1 MRRRAAITSLH
12 QMKEINVV
20 PMIDVM
26 MFLLV
31 VFIIT
36 MPLIENGIPVNLP
49 KGKAHSV
56 DPKKSRQITI
66 KINGQLYLDRSP
78 ITKDELVKQIR
89 FIASDSPDTSI
100 LVRGDEGI
108 AYGKIMEVMRIL
120 NDAQITK
127 LALATSP
134 ENTPSSSAPAHPATT
149 RRQR

>member
-20 PMIDVM
+20 PMIDIM

-49 KGKAHSV
+49 KGRAHSV
-56 DPKKSRQITI
+56 DQKHSRQITL
-66 KINGQLYLDRSP
+66 KIDNQLYLDRAVV
-78 ITKDELVKQIR
+78 TRDQLVAAMR
-89 FIASDSPDTSI
+89 DLSANAPDTAVI
-100 LVRGDEGI
+100 VRADEGI
-108 AYGKIMEVMRIL
+108 DYGRVMDVLRIL
-120 NDAQITK
+120 NDASITK

-134 ENTPSSSAPAHPATT
+134 EGAVTP
-149 RRQR
+149 RRR

>member
-36 MPLIENGIPVNLP
+36 MPLIENGISVNLP
-49 KGKAHSV
+49 AGKAKAIEQ
-56 DPKKSRQITI
+56 KKSQQVTINLKGQIFLNRTPVS
-66 KINGQLYLDRSP
+66 KDQLAAQVRA
-78 ITKDELVKQIR
+78 
-89 FIASDSPDTSI
+89 IASDSPDTAFI
-100 LVRGDEGI
+100 VRGDTGI
-108 AYGKIMEVMRIL
+108 EYGKIMEVMRVL
-120 NDAQITK
+120 NDAKITR

-134 ENTPSSSAPAHPATT
+134 EATTPAPAT
-149 RRQR
+149 RRR

>member
-56 DPKKSRQITI
+56 DQKASKQITVRLD
-66 KINGQLYLDRSP
+66 GQIFFDRTP
-78 ITKDELVKQIR
+78 VTKEQL
-89 FIASDSPDTSI
+89 IAQVQAIATDAPETTI
-100 LVRGDEGI
+100 LVRGDTGI

-134 ENTPSSSAPAHPATT
+134 EGPVAATPPP
-149 RRQR
+149 RRHK

>member
-12 QMKEINVV
+12 AMKEINVV

-36 MPLIENGIPVNLP
+36 MPLIENGITVNLP
-49 KGKAHSV
+49 KGTAKAI
-56 DPKKSRQITI
+56 DPKLVSRQITI
-66 KINGQLYLDRSP
+66 RPDGLYLDNRP
-78 ITKDELVKQIR
+78 ISKDAFVAQVKK
-89 FIASDSPDTSI
+89 IASETPDI
-100 LVRGDEGI
+100 AVIVRGDAGI
-108 AYGKIMEVMRIL
+108 PYGKIMDVMKVL

-134 ENTPSSSAPAHPATT
+134 EGPAPPAPKPPATT
-149 RRQR
+149 RRPIR

>member
-36 MPLIENGIPVNLP
+36 MPLIENGISVNLP
-49 KGKAHSV
+49 AGKAK
-56 DPKKSRQITI
+56 PIEQKKSRQITL
-66 KINGQLYLDRSP
+66 KISGQLYLDRVAV
-78 ITKDELVKQIR
+78 TKEQLAAQVR
-89 FIASDSPDTSI
+89 AIAADSPETAVIVRADT
-100 LVRGDEGI
+100 GI
-108 AYGKIMEVMRIL
+108 EYGKVMDVMRVL
-120 NDAQITK
+120 NDAKITR

-134 ENTPSSSAPAHPATT
+134 EATAAAPAP
-149 RRQR
+149 RRR

>member
-49 KGKAHSV
+49 KGRARSV
-56 DPKKSRQITI
+56 DQKDSKQITI
-66 KINGQLYLDRSP
+66 KLDGQIYLDRTP
-78 ITKDELVKQIR
+78 VTREQLGTQIR
-89 FIASDSPDTSI
+89 ALAAGSPETAV

-108 AYGKIMEVMRIL
+108 AYGRIMEVMRIL
-120 NDAQITK
+120 NDAKITK

-134 ENTPSSSAPAHPATT
+134 EGPAATPATSAPA
-149 RRQR
+149 RRRR

>member
-36 MPLIENGIPVNLP
+36 MPLVENGITVNLP
-49 KGKAHSV
+49 KGAAKAI
-56 DPKKSRQITI
+56 DPKAESRQITI
-66 KINGQLYLDRSP
+66 RPDGLFLDNRPVTREQL
-78 ITKDELVKQIR
+78 IAQAKQI
-89 FIASDSPDTSI
+89 ASEDASVVVRGDTSI
-100 LVRGDEGI
+100 S
-108 AYGKIMEVMRIL
+108 YGKIMEVMKIL

-134 ENTPSSSAPAHPATT
+134 EGAVPAPVP
-149 RRQR
+149 RRNR

>member
-12 QMKEINVV
+12 QIKEINVI

-49 KGKAHSV
+49 KGKTKSV
-56 DPKKSRQITI
+56 DQKHSRQITI
-66 KINGQLYLDRSP
+66 KIGGQLYLDRTP
-78 ITKDELVKQIR
+78 VTRDQLAAQIR
-89 FIASDSPDTSI
+89 AIAAESPETAI

-108 AYGKIMEVMRIL
+108 AYGKIMDIMRLL

-134 ENTPSSSAPAHPATT
+134 EGPAAAAPAAP
-149 RRQR
+149 RRHK

>member
-20 PMIDVM
+20 PMIDIM

-49 KGKAHSV
+49 KGRANSIDQKH
-56 DPKKSRQITI
+56 SRQITLRI
-66 KINGQLYLDRSP
+66 DNQIYLDRAVVSR
-78 ITKDELVKQIR
+78 DQLVAAMR
-89 FIASDSPDTSI
+89 DLAANSPDTAVV
-100 LVRGDEGI
+100 VRADAGI
-108 AYGKIMEVMRIL
+108 DYGRVMDVLRIL
-120 NDAQITK
+120 NDHQITK

-134 ENTPSSSAPAHPATT
+134 EGPAAP
-149 RRQR
+149 RRR

>member
-20 PMIDVM
+20 PMIDIM

-49 KGKAHSV
+49 KGRANSV
-56 DPKKSRQITI
+56 DQKNSRQITLRVD
-66 KINGQLYLDRSP
+66 GQLYLDRSP
-78 ITKDELVKQIR
+78 VTREQLVAAMR
-89 FIASDSPDTSI
+89 DLAANSPDTAVI
-100 LVRGDEGI
+100 VRGDEGI
-108 AYGKIMEVMRIL
+108 DYGRIMEVLRIL
-120 NDAQITK
+120 NEHQITK

-134 ENTPSSSAPAHPATT
+134 EGAVTP
-149 RRQR
+149 RRR

>member
-49 KGKAHSV
+49 QGKAKSV
-56 DPKKSRQITI
+56 DQKKSRQITI
-66 KINGQLYLDRSP
+66 RLDGSLYFDRTP
-78 ITKDELVKQIR
+78 VTKDQLTVQIR
-89 FIASDSPDTSI
+89 AIAAESPETAI

-120 NDAQITK
+120 NDAKIAK

-134 ENTPSSSAPAHPATT
+134 EGPASAPASSSAPRH
-149 RRQR
+149 RR

>member
-1 MRRRAAITSLH
+1 
-12 QMKEINVV
+12 MKEINVV

-36 MPLIENGIPVNLP
+36 MPLIENGVPVNLP
-49 KGKAHSV
+49 KGRAQSV
-56 DPKKSRQITI
+56 DQKASRQITI
-66 KINGQLYLDRSP
+66 RLDGQIYLDRAPVS
-78 ITKDELVKQIR
+78 KEQLAAEIR
-89 FIASDSPDTSI
+89 TMAAESPDTAV

-120 NDAQITK
+120 NDAKVTK

-134 ENTPSSSAPAHPATT
+134 EGAAATPAPST
-149 RRQR
+149 RRR

>member
-49 KGKAHSV
+49 KGRAKSV
-56 DPKKSRQITI
+56 DQKDSKQITI
-66 KINGQLYLDRSP
+66 KLDGQIYLDRTP
-78 ITKDELVKQIR
+78 VTREQLGTQIR
-89 FIASDSPDTSI
+89 ALAAGSPETAV

-108 AYGKIMEVMRIL
+108 AYGRIMEVMRIL
-120 NDAQITK
+120 NDAKITK

-134 ENTPSSSAPAHPATT
+134 EGPAATPATSAPA
-149 RRQR
+149 RRRR

>member
-49 KGKAHSV
+49 KGTARSV
-56 DPKKSRQITI
+56 DQKTSRQVTI
-66 KINGQLYLDRSP
+66 RLDGQIYLDRTP
-78 ITKDELVKQIR
+78 VTREQFNAEIR
-89 FIASDSPDTSI
+89 RMAAESPDTAVI
-100 LVRGDEGI
+100 VRGDEGI
-108 AYGKIMEVMRIL
+108 AYGRIMEVMRVL

-134 ENTPSSSAPAHPATT
+134 EGAAPASPAG
-149 RRQR
+149 RRR